1 MAFVPYYGSVY
12 LLFAAVTFNGIGG
25 GSWDSS
31 NNIWLVEMWPNK
43 HASVMQSS
51 QFMYGL
57 GTIISPTLISPY
69 VSGNSTQETP
79 AMRIKSLRTPFA
91 IVGAIQIIVPIIF
104 LILFIIRRYRKSGDF
119 DDEHDSEEIQTVTGV
134 SSNHISEYQSLR
146 KFKLILVALL
156 LGTYDAAELG
166 YFYYSPTM
174 LQHLSIEPSEAAHVL
189 SVLSAAYTIGRLV
202 TAFISLKLTPDI
214 IMTYHFVIIIAAQ
227 TCLYFGRHNRT
238 IIYITTV
245 LLGYGFSAMWPA
257 ILAFTERHFKLSNR
271 IGSLLF
277 FFAGLATIFTPFLH
291 HIRCGLVQSCS
302 NDNHEHIS
310 SPYAYVASLVIN
322 KNSFLPFKIKL
333 KIETTDWRNS

>member
-1 MAFVPYYGSVY
+1 MVSLIALTMAFVPYYGSIY
-12 LLFAAVTFNGIGG
+12 LLFAAITLNGIGG

-57 GTIISPTLISPY
+57 GTIISPALISPY
-69 VSGNSTQETP
+69 VSGNSSQHTP
-79 AMRIKSLRTPFA
+79 AERIESLRLPFT
-91 IVGAIQIIVPIIF
+91 IVGVIQILVPIIL
-104 LILFIIRRYRKSGDF
+104 LILFFIRRYRKPGD
-119 DDEHDSEEIQTVTGV
+119 DLVDENDIEEINN
-134 SSNHISEYQSLR
+134 NHISQYQSLR

-156 LGTYDAAELG
+156 LGAYDAAELG

-174 LQHLSIEPSEAAHVL
+174 LQHLKVEPSEAAHVL

-214 IMTYHFVIIIAAQ
+214 IMTYHLVIIIAAQ
-227 TCLYFGRHNRT
+227 TCLYFGRHNLT
-238 IIYITTV
+238 IIYITTA
-245 LLGYGFSAMWPA
+245 LLGFGFSAMWPA

-277 FFAGLATIFTPFLH
+277 FFAGLATIFTPFL
-291 HIRCGLVQSCS
+291 IARYLETWPEVLFVFEGSYL
-302 NDNHEHIS
+302 
-310 SPYAYVASLVIN
+310 VASIILFISVKLLLV
-322 KNSFLPFKIKL
+322 FRP
-333 KIETTDWRNS
+333 

>member
-1 MAFVPYYGSVY
+1 MVSLIALSMTFVPYYGSIY
-12 LLFAAVTFNGIGG
+12 LLFAAITLNGIGG

-31 NNIWLVEMWPNK
+31 NNIWLVEMWPDK

-57 GTIISPTLISPY
+57 GTIISPALISPY
-69 VSGNSTQETP
+69 VSGNSTQMTP
-79 AMRIKSLRTPFA
+79 SERIKSLSLPFTV
-91 IVGAIQIIVPIIF
+91 VGVIQICVPIIL
-104 LILFIIRRYRKSGDF
+104 LILFFIRRYRKPGDC
-119 DDEHDSEEIQTVTGV
+119 DNDEENNIEVIN
-134 SSNHISEYQSLR
+134 SNHISQFQSLR

-174 LQHLSIEPSEAAHVL
+174 LQHLSVEPSEAAHVL

-214 IMTYHFVIIIAAQ
+214 IMTYHFVIIIVAQ

-277 FFAGLATIFTPFLH
+277 FFAGLATIFTPFL
-291 HIRCGLVQSCS
+291 IAKYLETWPEVLFVFEGSYLLASIILF
-302 NDNHEHIS
+302 IS
-310 SPYAYVASLVIN
+310 V
-322 KNSFLPFKIKL
+322 KL
-333 KIETTDWRNS
+333 LLIFRP